1 MKDIGT
7 NDAFSTSLRN
17 ITDFWTKCTVV
28 NETNCTLILVWLVLA
43 IDNCQ
48 NVTCQ
53 NNGSC
58 ASMFDN
64 SGCVCQPGFNG
75 EFCETGMIIFSSK
88 YMSPEDLTLK

>member
-1 MKDIGT
+1 M
-7 NDAFSTSLRN
+7 
-17 ITDFWTKCTVV
+17 V
-28 NETNCTLILVWLVLA
+28 NETNCTLNPVLLVLA

-64 SGCVCQPGFNG
+64 SSCVCQPGFNG